1 MPGATIDPESSVPK
15 CSQLL
20 ARALAL
26 NPGDLGHVIV
36 RLRTAELGRP
46 MGVERCHIPAQ
57 VAPGTKMV

>member
-1 MPGATIDPESSVPK
+1 MPGVTIDPGSSVPK
-15 CSQLL
+15 YSQLL

-36 RLRTAELGRP
+36 RLRTADSVP